1 MAPTIE
7 DRLAALEKEN
17 TEIKRRLSA
26 VEGQFE
32 YISGQLRDVQLYM
45 HARFEQ
51 IDKKFEQID
60 KRFEQ
65 IDRRFEQID
74 RRFEKVDRDIAI
86 LRSDMNRRFDELPSM
101 VRDVMREVLEEARK
115 SKN

>member
-17 TEIKRRLSA
+17 VEIKRRLSTM
-26 VEGQFE
+26 EGQFE

-51 IDKKFEQID
+51 IDKRFEQID

-65 IDRRFEQID
+65 IDKRFEQVD
-74 RRFEKVDRDIAI
+74 KRLDKVERDVATF
-86 LRSDMNRRFDELPSM
+86 RTEVNRRFDELPGI
-101 VRDVMREVLEEARK
+101 VRDVMREVLAESRK
-115 SKN
+115 PTN

>member
-17 TEIKRRLSA
+17 VEIKRRLSTM
-26 VEGQFE
+26 EGQFE

-51 IDKKFEQID
+51 IDKRFEQVD

-65 IDRRFEQID
+65 VDKRLDKVERKLPIQSPHRRKIGIQI
-74 RRFEKVDRDIAI
+74 
-86 LRSDMNRRFDELPSM
+86 
-101 VRDVMREVLEEARK
+101 
-115 SKN
+115 

>member
-17 TEIKRRLSA
+17 VEIKRRLSTM
-26 VEGQFE
+26 EGQFE

-51 IDKKFEQID
+51 IDKRFEQID

-65 IDRRFEQID
+65 VDKRLD
-74 RRFEKVDRDIAI
+74 KVERDVATF
-86 LRSDMNRRFDELPSM
+86 RTEVNRRFDELPGI
-101 VRDVMREVLEEARK
+101 VRDVMREVLAESRK
-115 SKN
+115 PTN